1 MSKDKPESRAEP
13 FNYRM
18 VEMKLT
24 SPAIVLLFLL
34 LSFTFVSAQKEPEN
48 NWSRIQSSNG
58 EFSIEMPA
66 NLFYFYDKLGFTLSP
81 PTNQPYNFAEMRL
94 LGASAN
100 KTVMRVES
108 YLVSGPK
115 SYLAEIIRS
124 DNMDGVT
131 TKEANPDFIIRQVE
145 QNSVKP
151 PRSVPELQVSYITK
165 YIASKTHLYVVSVAN
180 RGSQTE
186 ESRRFLSSIRLS
198 KNKPAANKDEK
209 IVSISDLKPLTIDDI
224 GIDSVNTQDAPS
236 ALKVVKNPI
245 APSEDRTS
253 AVILMQPRPS
263 FTDAI
268 RATRYF
274 SGTGRLRL
282 NFSRAGIISRAE
294 ALSPLPAGL
303 GRSCFFAAIRIR
315 FLPAEKEGAAVDIA
329 RVVEYGFVLR

>member
-1 MSKDKPESRAEP
+1 
-13 FNYRM
+13 
-18 VEMKLT
+18 MKLT
-24 SPAIVLLFLL
+24 SPVIALL
-34 LSFTFVSAQKEPEN
+34 LALASFTFVSAQTEPESK
-48 NWSRIQSSNG
+48 WSRIQSANG
-58 EFSIEMPA
+58 EFSVEMPA
-66 NLFYFYDKLGFTLSP
+66 NPFYFYDKLGFTLSP
-81 PTNQPYNFAEMRL
+81 PNKQPYDFAEMRL

-108 YLVSGPK
+108 YLISGPK

-124 DNMDGVT
+124 DDMDGVT
-131 TKEANPDFIIRQVE
+131 TKEDNPDFIIRQVE

-180 RGSQTE
+180 RGNRTE
-186 ESRRFLSSIRLS
+186 ESTRFLSSIRLS
-198 KNKPAANKDEK
+198 KNKPPANKDEK
-209 IVSISDLKPLTIDDI
+209 IVSLSDMKPLTIDDI
-224 GIDSVNTQDAPS
+224 GIDLVNTQNADAA
-236 ALKVVKNPI
+236 ALKVVKIPVV
-245 APSEDRTS
+245 PSEDRTS

-282 NFSRAGIISRAE
+282 NFSRTGIISRAE
-294 ALSPLPAGL
+294 ALSELPAGL

-315 FLPAEKEGAAVDIA
+315 FLPAEKEGEAIDVAKT
-329 RVVEYGFVLR
+329 VEYGFVLR